1 MRFCAALSIRCCVQV
16 ATSGKLEDQEVGDM
30 VNGIDPLW
38 VLVDRVISQQEKKGE
53 RDWHST
59 TFNCMSCTLHE
70 PDMWRALLQLA
81 STACETAVAFL
92 LVINALPLDDQQHAA
107 RCHTASCC
115 NTAACCAEHA
125 LCTV

>member
-1 MRFCAALSIRCCVQV
+1 MAVSIGYCVQV

-59 TFNCMSCTLHE
+59 TLNVCQAYCMNQTFGGLYCSWH
-70 PDMWRALLQLA
+70 
-81 STACETAVAFL
+81 
-92 LVINALPLDDQQHAA
+92 
-107 RCHTASCC
+107 
-115 NTAACCAEHA
+115 
-125 LCTV
+125 

>member
-1 MRFCAALSIRCCVQV
+1 MPVCVAMSMGCCAQV

-59 TFNCMSCTLHE
+59 IFKCVSCTLHE
-70 PDMWRALLQLA
+70 SDIWRALLQLA
-81 STACETAVAFL
+81 STACETAVSVL
-92 LVINALPLDDQQHAA
+92 LVIYALPLHDQQHAY
-107 RCHTASCC
+107 CLPQSYCFMLQQC
-115 NTAACCAEHA
+115 GL
-125 LCTV
+125 LC